1 VSSVAIRE
9 AAVAGTFYPGDPGVL
24 RDTVDRLLADAPRPP
39 AKAPVPRAVIVPH
52 AGYIYSGTTAA
63 AAYARIA
70 AGRDTVKR
78 VVLVG
83 PTHRVP
89 VLGVALPGA
98 DAFRTPLG
106 TVPVAEAWAEER
118 LADVP
123 AACVFAETH
132 SVEVQIPFLQR
143 ALGDVE
149 IVPMLAGDASGEEV
163 ADVLE
168 ALWGGPETLVVISSD
183 LSHYLGYDEAA
194 GVDAATI
201 AQILA
206 LDGPLN
212 HSQACGATPINGL
225 LVLAQRRGLVPTL
238 LDARNSG
245 DTSGDRDRVVG
256 YCAFAFDE
264 APTRRAT
271 GTTTR
276 GRERGARRGADDA
289 PADGAVPDDAVPDDA
304 VPDDAGAL
312 LLPTARAAIER
323 ALGLRAEPPSAQPA
337 WALAPGASFVTLTER
352 GELRGCIGSL
362 EAMRPL
368 LDDVRDNAVA
378 AATRDPRF
386 PPVAPS
392 ELDRVVIEVSILSAP
407 VPLAVSGRPASDLA
421 EARAAL
427 RPGVDGVIVEF
438 DAWHRAT
445 FLPQVW
451 EQLPEPEEF
460 LSHLWRK
467 AGVAPGEWRAGTTL
481 QTYTV
486 RAWHEGR

>member
-1 VSSVAIRE
+1 VVRSVAVRE
-9 AAVAGTFYPGDPGVL
+9 AAVAGTFYPGDPVVL

-39 AKAPVPRAVIVPH
+39 AQAPVPRAVIVPH
-52 AGYIYSGTTAA
+52 AGYIYSGPTAA

-70 AGRDTVKR
+70 AGRDTITR

-98 DAFRTPLG
+98 EAFRTPLG
-106 TVPVAEAWAEER
+106 TLPVAEAWAEER

-132 SVEVQIPFLQR
+132 RWEHSVEVQIPFLQR
-143 ALGDVE
+143 ALGDIE

-163 ADVLE
+163 ADVLD

-201 AQILA
+201 SQILA
-206 LDGPLN
+206 LEGPLN

-225 LVLAQRRGLVPTL
+225 LVLARRHGLVPTP

-256 YCAFAFDE
+256 YCAIAFDE
-264 APTRRAT
+264 AVAPD
-271 GTTTR
+271 
-276 GRERGARRGADDA
+276 ADE
-289 PADGAVPDDAVPDDA
+289 VLSEDAVPDD
-304 VPDDAGAL
+304 VLPEDAGAL
-312 LLPTARAAIER
+312 LLPTARAAIES
-323 ALGLRAEPPSAQPA
+323 ALGTHAEPPTPRPA

-362 EAMRPL
+362 EAVRPL
-368 LDDVRDNAVA
+368 LEDVADNAVA

-386 PPVAPS
+386 PPLTAR
-392 ELDRVVIEVSILSAP
+392 ELDGIAIEVSVLSAP
-407 VPLAVSGRPASDLA
+407 VPLAVSSLDDAY
-421 EARAAL
+421 AAL
-427 RPGVDGVIVEF
+427 RPGVDGVI
-438 DAWHRAT
+438 AQLGPWHRAT

-467 AGVAPGEWRAGTTL
+467 AGVPPGEWREGTTL